1 MLEQEEL
8 EKKKRR
14 EQYDRLTAPS
24 HTKIENFMQ
33 HEKFEGYY
41 ENADAGHQFKC
52 DRLMKYETMF
62 GRLQMG
68 YNPNRRKSFIFAN
81 IKTSRYDNAP
91 GSTARTMYEYQ
102 QKSLLKG
109 QNENRLFVG
118 HHTGNAAVLL
128 EKRENK
134 PWTEYSIKPYMRGR
148 NLEALKKV
156 MPFLD
161 VQEEK
166 QKLQKVHEE
175 KRKLQDQVAENIH
188 EGNFADNALIRQ
200 KQMQNLY
207 EENSLETAVYRKEM
221 QSKLFFRKI
230 NYAFDHQKAKMFEYY
245 RNQRKRMEEAE
256 AENTNKDDEEDD
268 DET

>member
-1 MLEQEEL
+1 MQQNEEL

-14 EQYDRLTAPS
+14 EQYDRLTAVS

-33 HEKFEGYY
+33 HQKFEGYY
-41 ENADAGHQFKC
+41 ENADAGHMFKC

-68 YNPNRRKSFIFAN
+68 YNPNRGKSFIFAN
-81 IKTSRYDNAP
+81 IKTSRYDTAA
-91 GSTARTMYEYQ
+91 GSKSRVMYEYQ

-109 QNENRLFVG
+109 QNENRLYVG
-118 HHTGNAAVLL
+118 HHAVNAAVIL

-134 PWTEYSIKPYMRGR
+134 PWTENSIKPYMRGV
-148 NLEALKKV
+148 NLESLKKV

-161 VQEEK
+161 VQEERK
-166 QKLQKVHEE
+166 KLDEVHEE
-175 KRKLQDQVAENIH
+175 RRQLQDQVAENIH
-188 EGNFADNALIRQ
+188 NGNGNDNINIRHQ
-200 KQMQNLY
+200 QLENLY
-207 EENSLETAVYRKEM
+207 SENALETAIYRKEM

-245 RNQRKRMEEAE
+245 RNQRRRIEEAE
-256 AENTNKDDEEDD
+256 EENTNKDDEDD